1 MFGIS
6 MRHAMLLAMAVM
18 ATLLA
23 IVPSGEAQ
31 ACTTGS
37 LAVVAPQ
44 DVRLG
49 GGGRGVLPFRRNVRA
64 QLAPRAA
71 IIVPQ
76 QVIVPHSQ
84 TILVPQQ
91 QLIVPQQQTLLLV
104 R

>member
-6 MRHAMLLAMAVM
+6 MRHAMLLVLALA
-18 ATLLA
+18 ATLVSL
-23 IVPSGEAQ
+23 VPAGEAQ

-49 GGGRGVLPFRRNVRA
+49 GGRGVLPFRRNVRS

-71 IIVPQ
+71 VIVPQ

>member
-1 MFGIS
+1 MFGV
-6 MRHAMLLAMAVM
+6 RVALLLVLA
-18 ATLLA
+18 ATLVSL
-23 IVPSGEAQ
+23 VPAGAAR

-71 IIVPQ
+71 IVVPQ
-76 QVIVPHSQ
+76 QQIIVPHTQ
-84 TILVPQQ
+84 TLLMPQQ